1 MGLGPAAVKL
11 NLELWQ
17 RGFFR
22 DIHRVVEMGSQELCL
37 TRMDF
42 EELVQAAGAGNYKR
56 ESFPCLENFPKRP
69 LCSAR
74 PFYEMLGV
82 EKYSCIDLNGEHG
95 AIKHDLNFPL
105 KDPSLTGVFDL
116 VTDHGCNEHA
126 FNIAETYRTMHL
138 LCKKDGLMVIM
149 QSVYRGNGYYNFDL
163 SFFEGLAAANQYK
176 ILFASY
182 VIAPA
187 GSNEQYHI
195 PGSRELLNVLDWSK
209 TNIYICYVFQKQM
222 DADFHYPYQGR
233 YLSAIQGHDG
243 YRLQF
248 LPDPPSRSYVPISR
262 RATLETFRAKHL
274 VQELARRAFTKF
286 KLH

>member
-126 FNIAETYRTMHL
+126 FNIAETYRTMHF

-195 PGSRELLNVLDWSK
+195 TRSRELLNVLDWSK
-209 TNIYICYVFQKQM
+209 ANIYICYVFQKQM